1 MAVTDT
7 NQKASEFGISLL
19 QEQRKETRRKESE
32 AKKWDRRNA
41 ALDFG
46 ASLYKNTV
54 LDAKAEEWA
63 LGNSPFKAKLQA
75 MQGNAANIL
84 QTQKTINS
92 TGPGGFS
99 GSSYNYW
106 VDFYSKQLTN
116 QWGGE
121 TGKLPPRAT
130 VSAQAK
136 KLAKDRLK
144 DWEELVNSA
153 RAVPSTVAELETD
166 WENYQKLNIP
176 SSISEQMGR
185 GIRNAFRSKEKRT
198 EAESL
203 TKSDIN
209 SNPLF
214 ARYKN
219 FADRYETYANFN
231 PGMADAMHDLAT
243 KQEWKAIL
251 DPNIPPK
258 FSSQTI
264 NVRLNDGSVGSQ
276 VINTVMA
283 RTIEGEWV
291 TTEVRGAAGVQEAAT
306 GAELNSLYDGLNP
319 DGDLALNEGM
329 RKDPTLT
336 INQLYAL
343 YMRPPYT
350 KVDLTDEKQALEIE
364 VIARKLYEKEMF
376 SVDPGKYYK
385 QNFTVNGYEFK
396 RTKVSLPEELQEFD
410 AWYTDKKL
418 EWNNYKP
425 KGVSWDTNEVSTSS
439 SRTGTSSD
447 DPNSLQ
453 NIGAPIV
460 LNDLSKENQELL
472 QSNAILK
479 QVVNAQG
486 VVPITFGPNQIIPRG
501 SLTGDPKDQTMVQV
515 VYNSDTEEFYTLP
528 ADKTISSLYTTED
541 KGWAEGLTR
550 NDSVKLSDGSRL
562 TWTGSQFH
570 QSGVQHLTGEKFN
583 FADIP
588 DSSVKEGIKTYA
600 LDLYTSF
607 LDPEREIKMLEQRL
621 ETGILGSDITTPGYR
636 GREDMEL
643 YKGSQ
648 GIQRKKRDEERLSY
662 LKANPPSYRDRSA
675 EELFSSII
683 SGRGTDYSEII
694 DMVGLGDWQDVKQVL
709 IDAVNSELPDKN
721 SRIAY
726 LEKQGYSLKT

>member
-1 MAVTDT
+1 MA
-7 NQKASEFGISLL
+7 NQKASELGISLL
-19 QEQRKETRRKESE
+19 QEQRKETKRRESD
-32 AKKWDRRNA
+32 AKKWDRRS
-41 ALDFG
+41 ALFDFG
-46 ASLYKNTV
+46 VGVYENTV
-54 LDAKAEEWA
+54 LDTKAEEWA

-84 QTQKTINS
+84 KTQTTIDS
-92 TGPGGFS
+92 SGAGGFS
-99 GSSYNYW
+99 GSAYNYW

-121 TGKLPPRAT
+121 TGKVPPRAT
-130 VSAQAK
+130 ISARAK
-136 KLAKDRLK
+136 EMANTRLK

-153 RAVPSTVAELETD
+153 RAVPSTVQELEKD
-166 WENYQKLNIP
+166 WANYQKLNIP
-176 SSISEQMGR
+176 TSIGEQMGK
-185 GIRNAFRSKEKRT
+185 GIRNAFRSEEKRK

-219 FADRYETYANFN
+219 FADRYETYAKFN
-231 PGMADAMHDLAT
+231 PGMADAMHEMAT
-243 KQEWKAIL
+243 NKKWKPIL
-251 DPNIPPK
+251 DPNIPPQLK
-258 FSSQTI
+258 QT
-264 NVRLNDGSVGSQ
+264 NLPVRLNDGTVGSQ

-291 TTEVRGAAGVQEAAT
+291 HTEVRGATSIQAAAT
-306 GAELNSLYDGLNP
+306 GAELNDLYNNLNP

-329 RKDPTLT
+329 RTDPTLT

-350 KVDLTDEKQALEIE
+350 KVDLTDEKNALDIE
-364 VIARKLYEKEMF
+364 VVARKLYEKEMF
-376 SVDPGKYYK
+376 AVDPSKYYK

-396 RTKVSLPEELQEFD
+396 RTKVPLAEGLQEFD
-410 AWYTDKKL
+410 AWYANKKL

-425 KGVSWDTNEVSTSS
+425 KGVSWDTNEVSSS
-439 SRTGTSSD
+439 GSRTGTSSD

-479 QVVNAQG
+479 QVVNAKG
-486 VVPITFGPNQIIPRG
+486 IVPIAFGPNKIIPHG
-501 SLTGDPKDQTMVQV
+501 SLTGNPKNQTMVQV
-515 VYNSDTEEFYTLP
+515 VYNADTEEFYTIP
-528 ADKTISSLYTTED
+528 ADKTISSIYTTKD

-550 NDSVKLSDGSRL
+550 NDSVKLPDGSRL
-562 TWTGSQFH
+562 TWTGSQFD
-570 QSGVQHLTGEKFN
+570 QSGISLTRKKFT
-583 FADIP
+583 FTDIP
-588 DSSVKEGIKTYA
+588 ESSIKEGIKTYA

-621 ETGILGSDITTPGYR
+621 ETGTLESDITRPGYK
-636 GREDMEL
+636 GREDKEI
-643 YKGSQ
+643 YTGSQ
-648 GIQRKKRDEERLSY
+648 GSKARKRDEERLAY
-662 LKANPPSYRDRSA
+662 LKANPPSYRDRTA
-675 EELFSSII
+675 EELFNVVISS
-683 SGRGTDYSEII
+683 RGTDFSDII
-694 DMVGLGDWQDVKQVL
+694 DVVGLGDWKEVRQIL

-726 LEKQGYSLKT
+726 LEKQGYNLST

>member
-19 QEQRKETRRKESE
+19 QEQRKETRRRESE
-32 AKKWDRRNA
+32 SKKWDRRNA
-41 ALDFG
+41 AINFG
-46 ASLYKNTV
+46 ANLYENTI

-63 LGNSPFKAKLQA
+63 LGNSPFKAKLQS

-84 QTQKTINS
+84 KTQSTIDS
-92 TGPGGFS
+92 TGVGGFS
-99 GSSYNYW
+99 GSAYNYW
-106 VDFYSKQLTN
+106 VDFYSRQLTN

-153 RAVPSTVAELETD
+153 RAVPSTAAELEQD

-176 SSISEQMGR
+176 SNIGEQMGR

-231 PGMADAMHDLAT
+231 PGMADAMHNLAT

-251 DPNIPPK
+251 DPNVPPK

-264 NVRLNDGSVGSQ
+264 KVRLNDGSVGSQ
-276 VINTVMA
+276 VVNTVMA

-291 TTEVRGAAGVQEAAT
+291 TTEVRGAAGIQEAAT
-306 GAELNSLYDGLNP
+306 GTELNQMYDDLNP
-319 DGDLALNEGM
+319 DGDTALSNLL
-329 RKDPTLT
+329 KTDPTLT

-343 YMRPPYT
+343 TMRPPYT
-350 KVDLTDEKQALEIE
+350 KVDLLDEKNALEIE
-364 VIARKLYEKEMF
+364 VIARKLYEREMF
-376 SVDPGKYYK
+376 ELAPDIYYR

-396 RTKVSLPEELQEFD
+396 RTKVPLAEGVQEFD
-410 AWYTDKKL
+410 AWYADKKL

-425 KGVSWDTNEVSTSS
+425 KGISWDTTEVSTSG

-447 DPNSLQ
+447 DPNSIQ
-453 NIGAPIV
+453 NIGTPIV
-460 LNDLSKENQELL
+460 LNDLSNENQELL

-486 VVPITFGPNQIIPRG
+486 VVSITFGPNKIIPRG

-515 VYNSDTEEFYTLP
+515 VYNADTEEFYTLP
-528 ADKTISSLYTTED
+528 ADKTISSIYTTED

-550 NDSVKLSDGSRL
+550 NDSVKLPDGSRL
-562 TWTGSQFH
+562 TWTGSNFE
-570 QSGVQHLTGEKFN
+570 QSGTSLTREKFT
-583 FADIP
+583 FTDIP

-600 LDLYTSF
+600 LGLYTSF
-607 LDPEREIKMLEQRL
+607 LDPEREIKILEQRL
-621 ETGILGSDITTPGYR
+621 ETGVIESDITTPGYR
-636 GREDMEL
+636 GREGKEL
-643 YKGSQ
+643 YTGSQ
-648 GIQRKKRDEERLSY
+648 GSSRRKRDEERLAY
-662 LKANPPSYRDRSA
+662 LKDNPPSYKDRSA

-683 SGRGTDYSEII
+683 SSRGTDFSDII
-694 DMVGLGDWQDVKQVL
+694 DIVGLGDWKDVRQIL

-726 LEKQGYSLKT
+726 LEKQGISVT

>member
-1 MAVTDT
+1 MA
-7 NQKASEFGISLL
+7 NQKASELGISLL
-19 QEQRKETRRKESE
+19 QEQRKETKRRESD
-32 AKKWDRRNA
+32 AKKWDRRS
-41 ALDFG
+41 ALFDFG
-46 ASLYKNTV
+46 VGVYENTV
-54 LDAKAEEWA
+54 LDTKAEEWA
-63 LGNSPFKAKLQA
+63 LGNAPFKAKLQS

-84 QTQKTINS
+84 QTQAAIDSSGK
-92 TGPGGFS
+92 GGYS
-99 GSSYNYW
+99 GNAYNYW
-106 VDFYSKQLTN
+106 VDFYSNQLTN

-136 KLAKDRLK
+136 KMANARLK

-153 RAVPSTVAELETD
+153 RAVPRTVAELEKD

-176 SSISEQMGR
+176 TSISEQMGK
-185 GIRNAFRSKEKRT
+185 GVRNAFRSKAKRK

-231 PGMADAMHDLAT
+231 PGMADAMHELAT
-243 KQEWKAIL
+243 KKEWKAIL

-264 NVRLNDGSVGSQ
+264 NVQLNDGSVGSQ

-291 TTEVRGAAGVQEAAT
+291 TTEVRGAKGVQEAAT
-306 GAELNSLYDGLNP
+306 GAELNALYDDLNP
-319 DGDLALNEGM
+319 DGDLALNELM
-329 RKDPTLT
+329 RTDPSLT

-343 YMRPPYT
+343 TMRPPYS
-350 KVDLTDEKQALEIE
+350 KVDLLDEKNALDIE

-376 SVDPGKYYK
+376 AVDPSTYYK

-396 RTKVSLPEELQEFD
+396 RTKVPLAEGLQEFD
-410 AWYTDKKL
+410 AWYADKKL

-425 KGVSWDTNEVSTSS
+425 KGVSWDTNEVSPSG
-439 SRTGTSSD
+439 SRTGTSAN

-453 NIGAPIV
+453 NIGDPIV

-479 QVVNAQG
+479 QVVNAKG
-486 VVPITFGPNQIIPRG
+486 IVPIAFGPNKIIPHG
-501 SLTGDPKDQTMVQV
+501 SLTGDPKNQTMVQV
-515 VYNSDTEEFYTLP
+515 VYNADTEEFYTLP
-528 ADKTISSLYTTED
+528 ADKTISSIYTTED

-550 NDSVKLSDGSRL
+550 NDSVKLPDGSRL
-562 TWTGSQFH
+562 TWTGSQFD
-570 QSGVQHLTGEKFN
+570 QSGTSLTREKFT
-583 FADIP
+583 FTDIP
-588 DSSVKEGIKTYA
+588 DSSIKEGIKTYA

-621 ETGILGSDITTPGYR
+621 ETGTLGSDITTPGYR

-648 GIQRKKRDEERLSY
+648 GIQRKKRDEERLAY

-694 DMVGLGDWQDVKQVL
+694 DMVGLGDWRDVKQVL